1 MGLCGSVANLLL
13 TQSYRLAEASLV
25 TPIKYLSLVFA
36 ATAGYIIFGESLKT
50 TTIIGALFIVVG
62 TYIIF
67 RREETLKKQV
77 VPPRYET

>member
-1 MGLCGSVANLLL
+1 MNLLKK
-13 TQSYRLAEASLV
+13 YFEIYASDLV
-25 TPIKYLSLVFA
+25 GYFG
-36 ATAGYIIFGESLKT
+36 ATL
-50 TTIIGALFIVVG
+50 IGAGFIVVG